1 MMLLATAA
9 AVVVDEVGMASAG
22 LLGEIAD
29 ELKSKHGIVLLRS
42 K

>member
-1 MMLLATAA
+1 VLLATAA
-9 AVVVDEVGMASAG
+9 AVVDEVGMARAAG

>member
-1 MMLLATAA
+1 VLLASAA
-9 AVVVDEVGMASAG
+9 AVVDEVGMAHAAG
-22 LLGEIAD
+22 LLSEIAD

>member
-9 AVVVDEVGMASAG
+9 AVVDEVGMASAG